1 MSQWCQ
7 EAKLVRD
14 RKSGTVQAVRVRR
27 AQVVGAVL
35 TGVSLART
43 GAGVCWESAS
53 QCWHD
58 QAMERS
64 SITSVIGIIE
74 ALVCAAELSV
84 VVGGCLLGVG

>member
-43 GAGVCWESAS
+43 GAGESAS

-64 SITSVIGIIE
+64 GITSVIGIIK

>member
-14 RKSGTVQAVRVRR
+14 RKSGTVQAGRVKR

-64 SITSVIGIIE
+64 SVIGIIE
-74 ALVCAAELSV
+74 TLVCAAELSV
-84 VVGGCLLGVG
+84 VVGGCLLGVS

>member
-1 MSQWCQ
+1 M
-7 EAKLVRD
+7 RD
-14 RKSGTVQAVRVRR
+14 RKSGTVQAGRVRR
-27 AQVVGAVL
+27 ARVVGAVL
-35 TGVSLART
+35 AGVSLARA

-53 QCWHD
+53 RCWQD

>member
-1 MSQWCQ
+1 MPGSETGARPQ
-7 EAKLVRD
+7 EWDGSGCPGQARPGRRGRSD
-14 RKSGTVQAVRVRR
+14 RGEP
-27 AQVVGAVL
+27 GPD
-35 TGVSLART
+35 

-84 VVGGCLLGVG
+84 VVGGRLLGVG